1 MKAFISAARGT
12 VFDTFFPPE
21 NIKFAEDL
29 GDIVWFDGKKKPTA
43 SEVAEQIGDC
53 DVYVSLWGS
62 PRVDADIITAA
73 PRLRLHTH
81 LCGTVVPVTSD
92 AEWDAGVRVISG
104 NDYFARSVAEG
115 TVAYMLTALR
125 DIPRFYGELKNEKKW
140 KHSADYY
147 TEGLWGRTVG
157 IVSFGAIG
165 HHLAEYLRPFGAKLL
180 IYDIVKIPDETLA
193 RYGARQ
199 ASLEEIFSTADVI
212 TVHTPLFDETE
223 HLVDGWLLSMIKPGA
238 LFVNTSRGKIVD
250 EAALCRE
257 LSDGRFRAFLD
268 VFEKEP
274 PLPESPLYTL
284 PNVFIMPHMAGPTV
298 DLRKMIA
305 HDLLIES
312 AGYIDRGEPLP
323 HEITRARAARMSV
336 R

>member
-1 MKAFISAARGT
+1 MKAFISSPRGV

-21 NIKFAEDL
+21 NIKLAEEL
-29 GDIVWFDGKKKPTA
+29 GEIVWFDGKKKPTTA
-43 SEVAEQIGDC
+43 EVAERIGDC

-62 PRVDADIITAA
+62 PRVDDEILAAA
-73 PRLRLHTH
+73 PKLRLHTH
-81 LCGTVVPVTSD
+81 LCGTVVPFTSD
-92 AEWDAGVRVISG
+92 AEWNAGVRVISG

-125 DIPRFYGELKNEKKW
+125 DIPRFSGELKNEGKW
-140 KHSADYY
+140 KRSAEYS
-147 TEGLWGRTVG
+147 TEGLRGRTVG

-165 HHLAEYLRPFGAKLL
+165 HHLAEYLRPFGVSLM
-180 IYDIVKIPDETLA
+180 IYDVVKIPEAELA

-199 ASLEEIFSTADVI
+199 VTIEELFATADII
-212 TVHTPLFDETE
+212 TVHTPLFAKTE
-223 HLVDGWLLSMIKPGA
+223 HLVDARLLAMIKPGA

-257 LSDGRFRAFLD
+257 LADGRFRAFLD
-268 VFEKEP
+268 VFETEP
-274 PLPESPLYTL
+274 PLPESPLYSL
-284 PNVFIMPHMAGPTV
+284 PNVWIMPHMAGPTV
-298 DLRKMIA
+298 DLRKLIA

-312 AGYIDRGEPLP
+312 AEFIDRGGSLV
-323 HEITRARAARMSV
+323 HEITRERAAKMSV

>member
-1 MKAFISAARGT
+1 MKAYIASPRGV
-12 VFDTFFPPE
+12 VFDTFFTPE
-21 NIKFAEDL
+21 NIKLAESL
-29 GDIVWFDGKKKPTA
+29 GEIVWFEGNKKPTA
-43 SEVAEQIGDC
+43 SDVAAQIGDC

-62 PRVDADIITAA
+62 PRVDSEILAAA
-73 PRLRLHTH
+73 PKLRLHTH

-92 AEWDAGVRVISG
+92 EEWDAGIRVISG

-125 DIPRFYGELKNEKKW
+125 DIPRYFGELKNEGKW
-140 KHSADYY
+140 KRSADYY

-157 IVSFGAIG
+157 IISFGAIG
-165 HHLAEYLRPFGAKLL
+165 HHLAEYLRPFGVKLM
-180 IYDIVKIPDETLA
+180 IYDIVRIPDEVLA

-199 ASLEEIFSTADVI
+199 TSIEEIFSEADVI
-212 TVHTPLFDETE
+212 TVHTPLFAETE
-223 HLVDGWLLSMIKPGA
+223 HLVDARLLSMIKPGA

-257 LSDGRFRAFLD
+257 LADGRFRAFLD

-274 PLPESPLYTL
+274 PLPESPLYSL
-284 PNVFIMPHMAGPTV
+284 PNVWIMPHMAGPTV

-305 HDLLIES
+305 HDLLVES
-312 AGYIDRGEPLP
+312 AGHIDRGEPLP
-323 HEITRARAARMSV
+323 HEITRTRAARMSV

>member
-1 MKAFISAARGT
+1 MTPLAPILMTPAFRYGAMTPWGGDDLARLYHKPIPDPRTGESLEVSAIPGLESR
-12 VFDTFFPPE
+12 
-21 NIKFAEDL
+21 
-29 GDIVWFDGKKKPTA
+29 
-43 SEVAEQIGDC
+43 
-53 DVYVSLWGS
+53 
-62 PRVDADIITAA
+62 
-73 PRLRLHTH
+73 
-81 LCGTVVPVTSD
+81 D
-92 AEWDAGVRVISG
+92 AEGAS
-104 NDYFARSVAEG
+104 
-115 TVAYMLTALR
+115 L
-125 DIPRFYGELKNEKKW
+125 PEL
-140 KHSADYY
+140 
-147 TEGLWGRTVG
+147 
-157 IVSFGAIG
+157 
-165 HHLAEYLRPFGAKLL
+165 
-180 IYDIVKIPDETLA
+180 LA

-223 HLVDGWLLSMIKPGA
+223 HLIDGRLLSMIKPGA

-323 HEITRARAARMSV
+323 HEITRARASKMSV